1 MKTSMISKARRPMSC
16 RDMRRLVFIYI
27 FKTKNYSQ
35 KSKNHLT
42 GIPVYCKINLKI
54 SEINIDDYGTI

>member
-1 MKTSMISKARRPMSC
+1 MSC

-54 SEINIDDYGTI
+54 LEINIDDYGSI